1 MATTNRTSLST
12 VPGSAYERYSR
23 SQVLEL
29 MEIDEPILDD
39 SGDELDIDLG
49 SGDEMYVH

>member
-1 MATTNRTSLST
+1 MATRNCTSSST

-29 MEIDEPILDD
+29 MEIDELIVND

-49 SGDEMYVH
+49 SGD